1 MNLPSYIKN
10 CYSEIPNL
18 MGYEYPWDIITDL
31 NQIINSIQNK
41 LSRSEFNIK
50 NGIAVHKSAI
60 VENNVT
66 LKENTIIRENS
77 IIKSGAYIR
86 GGVYIGK
93 GVNIGANSEVKQSII
108 FNKSRIAHLNY
119 VGNSIIGEDVN
130 MEAGSVLAN
139 HFNEFKNKKIQVRID
154 DEILD
159 TDVTKFGSLIGDG
172 SRIGANAVL
181 NPGTILKMKSIISRL
196 KHVDQLQ

>member
-18 MGYEYPWDIITDL
+18 LGYEYPWEIIIHL
-31 NQIINSIQNK
+31 NQIIESIRHK
-41 LSRSEFNIK
+41 LLDSEFNIK
-50 NGIAVHKSAI
+50 NGIAIHKSAI

-66 LKENTIIRENS
+66 LKENTIIGENS

-93 GVNIGANSEVKQSII
+93 GVNIGANSEIKQSII
-108 FNKSRIAHLNY
+108 FNNSRIAHLNY
-119 VGNSIIGEDVN
+119 VGNSMIGEDVN
-130 MEAGSVLAN
+130 LEAGSVLAN
-139 HFNEFKNKKIQVRID
+139 HFNEYKNKKIKVLVNG
-154 DEILD
+154 EILE
-159 TDVTKFGSLIGDG
+159 TNVTKFGSIVGDE

-181 NPGTILKMKSIISRL
+181 NPGTILNKNSIIGRL
-196 KHVDQLQ
+196 VHVDQLR

>member
-1 MNLPSYIKN
+1 MNLPTYISN
-10 CYSEIPNL
+10 CYKELPL
-18 MGYEYPWDIITDL
+18 LTEYEFPWEIITHL
-31 NQIINSIQNK
+31 NQIIESIRHK
-41 LSRSEFNIK
+41 LLDSEFNIK
-50 NGIAVHKSAI
+50 NGIAIHKSAI

-93 GVNIGANSEVKQSII
+93 GVTIGANSEIKQSII
-108 FNKSRIAHLNY
+108 FSKSRIAHLNY

-139 HFNEFKNKKIQVRID
+139 HFNEFKNK
-154 DEILD
+154 L
-159 TDVTKFGSLIGDG
+159 
-172 SRIGANAVL
+172 
-181 NPGTILKMKSIISRL
+181 
-196 KHVDQLQ
+196 